1 MEELPADAM
10 APINLAGDVDKQQA
24 PRRIAGHRL
33 AGAVVG
39 CAVVLLPTLWP
50 PLRDL
55 GFQPLGPLLAVALI
69 VFSLF
74 GDLPSWIAWTQRL
87 GSWLFPGLAV
97 GTVLILI
104 PLLLPT
110 PGRETS
116 LVAFSPSVWA
126 AYISIVMVSVS
137 FEASTLPKRI
147 YRLCKSSV
155 LRPATFIPLYVAVAG
170 LLGNVLDG
178 VSIIAISVVIFLS
191 LLPVFWAAR
200 AAFALLFGGLISNLI
215 TVAAEPTNI
224 KFQDVL
230 HPLLD
235 RVTPPFWA
243 TNWPISVFGILLPT
257 LWLAYEMRRHQV
269 DWKHDEPDP
278 RAIFGS
284 EPPHMGAEMLL
295 SLLAIILLGL
305 GIITHAV
312 LQGQGA
318 SSSLSASEA
327 PLWLLL
333 LPAGVAATLHLT
345 TSRRIAV
352 AGHHIRHEWT
362 VWGKLMII
370 FSLLWFLANGL
381 APTAN
386 AFSVFFTWPLDL
398 RYGVMVVLSLLSSI
412 TDNVALAA
420 MQGSLIV
427 NHPLAIWQVRLL
439 FVLLTWSGGFT
450 PFGCLQSLA
459 LNSRLKLTTRQWFQ
473 QTPLWAILAI
483 IGGLL
488 GLGLI
493 SLFYPTAVGLLQ

>member
-24 PRRIAGHRL
+24 PRRIAGRLL

-191 LLPVFWAAR
+191 LPDAALTVRRRPPVGSRAPALPCAASTSAYR
-200 AAFALLFGGLISNLI
+200 S
-215 TVAAEPTNI
+215 PS
-224 KFQDVL
+224 
-230 HPLLD
+230 PRD
-235 RVTPPFWA
+235 RRDA
-243 TNWPISVFGILLPT
+243 
-257 LWLAYEMRRHQV
+257 RR
-269 DWKHDEPDP
+269 
-278 RAIFGS
+278 
-284 EPPHMGAEMLL
+284 
-295 SLLAIILLGL
+295 
-305 GIITHAV
+305 
-312 LQGQGA
+312 
-318 SSSLSASEA
+318 
-327 PLWLLL
+327 
-333 LPAGVAATLHLT
+333 
-345 TSRRIAV
+345 
-352 AGHHIRHEWT
+352 
-362 VWGKLMII
+362 
-370 FSLLWFLANGL
+370 
-381 APTAN
+381 
-386 AFSVFFTWPLDL
+386 
-398 RYGVMVVLSLLSSI
+398 
-412 TDNVALAA
+412 
-420 MQGSLIV
+420 
-427 NHPLAIWQVRLL
+427 
-439 FVLLTWSGGFT
+439 
-450 PFGCLQSLA
+450 
-459 LNSRLKLTTRQWFQ
+459 
-473 QTPLWAILAI
+473 
-483 IGGLL
+483 
-488 GLGLI
+488 
-493 SLFYPTAVGLLQ
+493 